1 MESRENIEKSSS
13 EFVYQQ
19 QEFNT
24 SSQTQQAINNASGN
38 IKESNTG
45 STTDSKNSSSDSNQ
59 DLGKRG
65 PKVYCGFIRTDRYL
79 GIIELKKGVTWVN
92 ITCYYALVIVLIGIF
107 VFINSMASYVFEAYL
122 RGHVNRKD
130 QGKLAG
136 DLSFYNEIC
145 IIVFGIFW
153 GILTDLLKGRKFV
166 YMVGFLLMA
175 LGLFLYTFALTPG
188 QLILYRVIF
197 AIGAASTSSM
207 LTAILGDYVR
217 NKDRGKASGLL
228 GLCSGLGAVLS
239 ALVYLKIPQWI
250 QSANPSIPSGQAGFI
265 AFVIMSFFCVAS
277 MCAIMMFYKGKIF
290 PICENYFAKKKT
302 KNIDDIE
309 SSSDEE
315 SDNESSSDNIM
326 VRYLKRI
333 RDVMVQGLFQAPAK
347 RPSLILAYASS
358 FVARGDATLITTF
371 ITLWVS
377 QQMINLHDSSKADA
391 VARGGTI
398 SGVCQTFALVAAPFI
413 GVFADLRFRRKKQDP
428 SQQDPDTFIRKMARL
443 ITMAVVSIISGVGY
457 TMLSFLSDVTGGFV
471 YLPIALIGIG
481 EIGVIVCSQVL
492 VTAESPNR
500 VRGSV
505 SGIFTLFGAAGILL
519 ATKVGGVLYDDWK
532 PSGPFLFYGMI
543 NFALCL
549 LTIGFI
555 IGNVIYY
562 KVWKKKERVSPKDT
576 SEMP

>member
-1 MESRENIEKSSS
+1 MESQERLENSSS
-13 EFVYQQ
+13 EFAYQQ
-19 QEFNT
+19 QEFKP
-24 SSQTQQAINNASGN
+24 SSQTQEAINHASN
-38 IKESNTG
+38 DIKEPNTV
-45 STTDSKNSSSDSNQ
+45 STESKNSSSDSNMASA
-59 DLGKRG
+59 KKG
-65 PKVYCGFIRTDRYL
+65 PKVLCGFIRTDRYL

-92 ITCYYALVIVLIGIF
+92 ITCYYALTIVLIGIF
-107 VFINSMASYVFEAYL
+107 VFINAMASYVFEAYL
-122 RGHVNRKD
+122 RGHVRRQD

-145 IIVFGIFW
+145 IIVFGMFW

-188 QLILYRVIF
+188 QLILYRIIF

-207 LTAILGDYVR
+207 LTAILGDYVK

-265 AFVIMSFFCVAS
+265 SFIVMSLFCVVA
-277 MCAIMMFYKGKIF
+277 MCALMIFYKGKIF

-302 KNIDDIE
+302 KNIDGIE

-315 SDNESSSDNIM
+315 SDSDEPSDNVF

-333 RDVMVQGLFQAPAK
+333 RDVLIQGLFKAPAK

-377 QQMINLHDSSKADA
+377 QQMINDHDSSKADA
-391 VARGGTI
+391 IARGGTI
-398 SGVCQTFALVAAPFI
+398 SGICQTFALVAAPFV
-413 GVFADLRFRRKKQDP
+413 GVFADLRFRRKKQDTTE
-428 SQQDPDTFIRKMARL
+428 QTTDTFIRKMSRL

-457 TMLSFLSDVTGGFV
+457 TMLSLLSDVTGGFV

-492 VTAESPNR
+492 VTAESPNK

-532 PSGPFLFYGMI
+532 PSGPFLFYGVV
-543 NFALCL
+543 NFALFL
-549 LTIGFI
+549 LTLGFI
-555 IGNVIYY
+555 VGNVIYY
-562 KVWKKKERVSPKDT
+562 KVYKKLKKVSPKE
-576 SEMP
+576 SQLP